1 MRILHAGSELF
12 PLLKTGGL
20 ADVLGALPQAR
31 IAEGADVRLVLP
43 GFPALL
49 DAIPHTVVGSQIHTF
64 AGPITLRFGT
74 YDGVGIYLIDAPHLY
89 QRAGSPYHDNN
100 LHEYQDNYLR
110 FALLG
115 WISSELACGFDVTW
129 RPELIHAH
137 DWHAGLCAA
146 YLAARNYPVPC
157 VFTVHNL
164 AYQGLFSANHFP
176 ELQLPHTFYSP
187 EGLEFYGQISYLKA
201 GLFYASKITFVSPTY
216 AKEVTIPEYGYGLAS
231 LLKQRQSQESILGIL
246 NGVDYQVWD
255 PQLDPL
261 IPHNYGRQN
270 MLGKAICKMT
280 HQRENQLSVTDKV
293 PLFGVVSR
301 LSTQKGLDLLL
312 EVIPDLLH
320 QGGQL
325 SVLGS
330 GDTNLQLAFE
340 QLARQYPKQVSVLI
354 GYDELHAHK
363 LIAAADVMVVPSRY
377 EPCGLTQLY
386 GLKYGALPLVRHTG
400 GLADTVTD
408 CSLENLA
415 DRTATGF
422 VFHDYHGYRSHHGKT
437 TELHD
442 AIRRVFA
449 LWNEPTR
456 WKRVRRQGMRMN
468 FSWHASAQKYLAL
481 YQSLIAPQVGGSEN
495 E

>member
-20 ADVLGALPQAR
+20 ADVLGALPQAQ

-176 ELQLPHTFYSP
+176 EL
-187 EGLEFYGQISYLKA
+187 
-201 GLFYASKITFVSPTY
+201 
-216 AKEVTIPEYGYGLAS
+216 
-231 LLKQRQSQESILGIL
+231 
-246 NGVDYQVWD
+246 
-255 PQLDPL
+255 
-261 IPHNYGRQN
+261 
-270 MLGKAICKMT
+270 
-280 HQRENQLSVTDKV
+280 
-293 PLFGVVSR
+293 
-301 LSTQKGLDLLL
+301 
-312 EVIPDLLH
+312 
-320 QGGQL
+320 
-325 SVLGS
+325 
-330 GDTNLQLAFE
+330 
-340 QLARQYPKQVSVLI
+340 
-354 GYDELHAHK
+354 
-363 LIAAADVMVVPSRY
+363 
-377 EPCGLTQLY
+377 
-386 GLKYGALPLVRHTG
+386 
-400 GLADTVTD
+400 
-408 CSLENLA
+408 
-415 DRTATGF
+415 
-422 VFHDYHGYRSHHGKT
+422 
-437 TELHD
+437 
-442 AIRRVFA
+442 
-449 LWNEPTR
+449 
-456 WKRVRRQGMRMN
+456 
-468 FSWHASAQKYLAL
+468 
-481 YQSLIAPQVGGSEN
+481 
-495 E
+495 